1 MAVVRSTM
9 LCQLKSAQLVPFTS
23 RFLSTTTTKEGED
36 SAVKQD
42 EKKQGW
48 ISRFLSGPSYNPDGV
63 DKQSHSS
70 MLADTEVIY
79 ELQTHDVRNG
89 EKDKYLDYY
98 KKYSTEVTKAT
109 PGNELIGSWNVLF
122 GNQDQSIHLWR
133 YDNGYNDVDHHIKA
147 LLHNN
152 SVRSAEKDIAS
163 MCGRRRTILL
173 RSFSY
178 WGEVK
183 PRSPTH
189 IYDLR
194 SYVLKPGTMIEWGNA
209 WAKGITY
216 RKEHNQ
222 NVAGFFAQVGQ
233 LYMVFHIWAYKDMA
247 ARQYIRQHTWSK
259 PGWDST
265 VAYTV
270 PLISRMQSKI
280 LVPNEFS
287 HLQ

>member
-1 MAVVRSTM
+1 MAVVRCTT
-9 LCQLKSAQLVPFTS
+9 LCQLNSARFVPFTS

-36 SAVKQD
+36 SSIKQD
-42 EKKQGW
+42 EKRQGW
-48 ISRFLSGPSYNPDGV
+48 ISRFLSGPSYNPD
-63 DKQSHSS
+63 
-70 MLADTEVIY
+70 VIY

-98 KKYSTEVTKAT
+98 KKYSTEATKAT
-109 PGNELIGSWNVLF
+109 PGNELIGSWNVF
-122 GNQDQSIHLWR
+122 
-133 YDNGYNDVDHHIKA
+133 
-147 LLHNN
+147 
-152 SVRSAEKDIAS
+152 
-163 MCGRRRTILL
+163 
-173 RSFSY
+173 
-178 WGEVK
+178 
-183 PRSPTH
+183 
-189 IYDLR
+189 
-194 SYVLKPGTMIEWGNA
+194 YVLKPGTMIEWGNA